1 MADDMANS
9 WGRLLHPDIGNRRDK
24 GYTAGDIG
32 QLKRSVQ
39 EVCYPFTLQKVL
51 ACGSD
56 ANLFAIAEAT
66 DGDPSR
72 CLVGCGSYVSGD
84 HGCLQTWS
92 TSEFDV
98 RDNLALVQTEN
109 VHPTARCR
117 TIPLPYHIPCKHC
130 QNGKPFLQDL
140 EVKCLDEIHV
150 RCLTATLQN
159 MPYKAMFLEPI
170 LAGNGA
176 SLSQAFLKKLGKLAR
191 HHKFHLVVDEIMTG
205 GRTGKML
212 HTHLLPHEFQKVV
225 SHITMGKWI
234 GVGIVLQN
242 CKLRTY
248 DKVQQG
254 SRGVTTALDFF
265 ESTHNWQCVVS
276 QLHLTEV
283 RRVAV
288 LKKLKV
294 KEEDAWGAGVLI
306 FVPICRLDSKAG
318 LKSRLLPFITVD
330 TPIDTVKF
338 SKRNA
343 YSKESC
349 CLSVTGAVT
358 NWLNIVA
365 SECDP
370 TDRAVCSAI
379 SSTFRREF
387 FQLKEHRDHLS
398 PQVENKTI
406 EKTAIGHSVFKAVKV
421 ELLAYRMQGSK
432 RKHGYKVTSSCFFDT
447 A

>member
-1 MADDMANS
+1 MYIILLLFEEHTTCSTIGEYSFIRTLEEHLKCSENIAKFLVKNQRDQYTTIMADDLANS
-9 WGRLLHPDIGNRRDK
+9 WGRVLHPDIGTRRDFG
-24 GYTAGDIG
+24 GYCGDLG

-39 EVCYPFTLQKVL
+39 EVCFPFTLQKVL

-72 CLVGCGSYVSGD
+72 CLVACGSYVAGD

-92 TSEFDV
+92 TSGFDI
-98 RDNLALVQTEN
+98 RSNLAIVQTEN
-109 VHPTARCR
+109 IHPTAKCR
-117 TIPLPYHIPCKHC
+117 TIPLPYHVPCKHC
-130 QNGKPFLQDL
+130 ENSKHLQDL

-150 RCLTATLQN
+150 RCLTAALQDL
-159 MPYKAMFLEPI
+159 PYKALFLEPI

-176 SLSQAFLKKLGKLAR
+176 SLSHAFLKKLGRLAR
-191 HHKFHLVVDEIMTG
+191 HHKFHIIVDEVMTG

-225 SHITMGKWI
+225 CHITMGKWI
-234 GVGIVLQN
+234 GIGIVLQN
-242 CKLRTY
+242 CKLRTP
-248 DKVQQG
+248 DKVQLP
-254 SRGVTTALDFF
+254 SRGVTTAPDFF
-265 ESTHNWQCVVS
+265 ESIHTWQRVCS
-276 QLHLTEV
+276 QLHLTV
-283 RRVAV
+283 NRRVAV

-318 LKSRLLPFITVD
+318 LKSRLLPLITAD

-338 SKRNA
+338 SKRNT

-349 CLSVTGAVT
+349 CQSVTDAVVT
-358 NWLNIVA
+358 WLKIVQSA
-365 SECDP
+365 CDP

-379 SSTFRREF
+379 SSSF
-387 FQLKEHRDHLS
+387 
-398 PQVENKTI
+398 
-406 EKTAIGHSVFKAVKV
+406 
-421 ELLAYRMQGSK
+421 
-432 RKHGYKVTSSCFFDT
+432 
-447 A
+447 